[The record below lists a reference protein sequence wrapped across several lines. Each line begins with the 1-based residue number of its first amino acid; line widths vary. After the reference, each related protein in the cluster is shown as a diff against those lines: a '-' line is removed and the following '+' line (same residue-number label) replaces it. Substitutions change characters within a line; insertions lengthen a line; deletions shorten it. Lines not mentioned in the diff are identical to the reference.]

1 MASARHIDAAFEGFI
16 DSLER
21 ERERESAGLDITEYE
36 ALVCGSWE
44 IDDLLES
51 KL

>member
-1 MASARHIDAAFEGFI
+1 MASARHIDTAFEGFI

-21 ERERESAGLDITEYE
+21 ERDSAGLDITEYE

-51 KL
+51 KS

>member
-1 MASARHIDAAFEGFI
+1 MASARHIDTAFEGFI

-21 ERERESAGLDITEYE
+21 DSAGLDITEYE

-44 IDDLLES
+44 NGDLLES

>member
-21 ERERESAGLDITEYE
+21 DSAGLDITEHE
-36 ALVCGSWE
+36 ALVLWIMGDGRFIGIE
-44 IDDLLES
+44 IMIC
-51 KL
+51 